1 MKQMKKEFSDLASN
15 GHVAKK
21 RLFRNP
27 FIRMF
32 EKISFRRTPALGQIK
47 QLEQEARKWLDGG
60 HSYKSAMCLI
70 EAAKKVDEAL
80 TEKKRQRLLDHKER
94 LIRTAMGLLENE
106 MARPDLVLDRA
117 VHHPDNLHAI
127 SECYSMLKQNGNS
140 DRQKSLAQKIESS
153 QFEKEI
159 QLVSLR
165 RQILEELYG
174 EKGLLAALR
183 HAEEM
188 ARLAEKCLVAPGKFN
203 SEAYNRALD
212 WTEATLYRF
221 ANSEEGKKLGLSD
234 EQFEKE
240 IKKHMPSLMHTAHE
254 KKIDEIHQLCARSTD
269 IAEVRERIGEGVES
283 SVKMGKHALVE
294 SLERVLLYREIM
306 HELGSGEL
314 MKGIEIAHATIA
326 SAGRDENIENMKVML
341 REEFFGFAY
350 SKISHEAGFDPEG
363 VRAALRSLI
372 PEIFLKDANNAEDMY
387 YDAARS
393 IENARKRQQIMN
405 AVDLSKNTFM
415 AAFFSDDD
423 VFIKIRDD
431 LRERIKNVYG
441 AIPEY
446 LSRFKKGVPS
456 LFDGEQKAPEQ

>member
-1 MKQMKKEFSDLASN
+1 
-15 GHVAKK
+15 
-21 RLFRNP
+21 
-27 FIRMF
+27 
-32 EKISFRRTPALGQIK
+32 
-47 QLEQEARKWLDGG
+47 
-60 HSYKSAMCLI
+60 
-70 EAAKKVDEAL
+70 
-80 TEKKRQRLLDHKER
+80 
-94 LIRTAMGLLENE
+94 
-106 MARPDLVLDRA
+106 
-117 VHHPDNLHAI
+117 
-127 SECYSMLKQNGNS
+127 
-140 DRQKSLAQKIESS
+140 
-153 QFEKEI
+153 
-159 QLVSLR
+159 
-165 RQILEELYG
+165 
-174 EKGLLAALR
+174 
-183 HAEEM
+183 
-188 ARLAEKCLVAPGKFN
+188 
-203 SEAYNRALD
+203 
-212 WTEATLYRF
+212 
-221 ANSEEGKKLGLSD
+221 
-234 EQFEKE
+234 
-240 IKKHMPSLMHTAHE
+240 MPSLMHTAHE